1 MIEIYDKTRC
11 CGCNACGDVCPHH
24 AIHFEMD
31 NEGFYYPYVK
41 KELCVNCGMCN
52 RICPMNRVNE
62 LIKKQYD
69 VPKCYAGYNKNIN
82 ERLESTSGGIFSLL
96 AKKMYKM
103 GGYVGGAIYTD
114 DFSVISFI
122 SNNEE
127 DLQNLRKSKYIQG
140 TSFEYYKTIKR
151 LLDNQEKVLVCGLP
165 CQMAALKS
173 FLGKEYNNL
182 LTIDILCKTCN
193 SPRVFHKYL
202 QDLENKYKGE
212 VISVKERYKK
222 AGWRSLTREIK
233 FNNGKVYYGRGYKD
247 SFQRGFQLN
256 IFSRPSCYSCRFKTI
271 PRIGDITL
279 GDFWGIEK
287 LDISLDDNKG
297 TSLICI
303 NNDKGYNYF
312 IKITDNMIQK
322 SVSFDNVCKGNIAA
336 FTGKGNNYPTN
347 IDREVFFQN
356 IDSLPFEK
364 VANEFFP
371 YSPLPIKSKI
381 RKVLGKMIIPV
392 KHCLSYI
399 YTDLSH

>member
-1 MIEIYDKTRC
+1 MIKIYDKTRC
-11 CGCNACGDVCPHH
+11 CGCNACGDVCPYH

-31 NEGFYYPYVK
+31 NEGFYYPFVQE
-41 KELCVNCGMCN
+41 ELCVNCGMCN
-52 RICPMNRVNE
+52 RLCPMNRVNE

-69 VPKCYAGYNKNIN
+69 VPKCYGGYNKDIN

-114 DFSVISFI
+114 GFDVVSYI
-122 SNNEE
+122 SNREE
-127 DLQNLRKSKYIQG
+127 DLHKLRKSKYVQG
-140 TSFEYYKTIKR
+140 TSFGYYITIKR
-151 LLDNQEKVLVCGLP
+151 LLDNHEKVLVCGLP
-165 CQMAALKS
+165 CQTAALKC

-182 LTIDILCKTCN
+182 LIVDILCKTCN
-193 SPRVFHKYL
+193 SPKVFHKYL
-202 QDLENKYKGE
+202 QNLENKYKGE

-233 FNNGKVYYGRGYKD
+233 FNNGKVYYGKGYKD

-287 LDISLDDNKG
+287 LDISLDDNRG

-303 NNDKGYNYF
+303 NNDKGYNFF
-312 IKITDNMIQK
+312 IEIIDNIKQK
-322 SVSFDNVCKGNIAA
+322 SVSFDNVYEGNIAA
-336 FTGKGNNYPTN
+336 FTGKGNIYPTN
-347 IDREVFFQN
+347 IDRDIFFQK
-356 IDSLPFEK
+356 IDLLPFEK
-364 VANEFFP
+364 VANMFFP
-371 YSPLPIKSKI
+371 YSPQSIKFKTRKI
-381 RKVLGKMIIPV
+381 LGKLFIHV
-392 KHCLSYI
+392 KHYLSCI
-399 YTDLSH
+399 YTYLLY